1 MRDRLNKDVPTMIS
15 AYEHG
20 QNAADTANTFKP
32 VRSTPAPRNGANG
45 AMVSWLTAGDTSVT
59 RGGRPA
65 NPLDSSRVV
74 CSPTV
79 NSTVEGHCLRPGDL
93 GSAALH
99 SLFAVFRAPLKRC

>member
-32 VRSTPAPRNGANG
+32 VRSTPAPCNGANG

-59 RGGRPA
+59 HGGIIVLRGGACAVERAAAPVCWM
-65 NPLDSSRVV
+65 LDNGRA
-74 CSPTV
+74 
-79 NSTVEGHCLRPGDL
+79 
-93 GSAALH
+93 SAAPFF
-99 SLFAVFRAPLKRC
+99 SWSKFAVLRMCVGE